1 MQLTRMVVRACA
13 VFAAGMFPVAAPL
26 SAQQSSPAAF
36 EPGRRAIEVE
46 VPEGGGSTVG
56 IWWVRSPESQLGIR
70 TSFSVSTVEATGGSR
85 QSNWSVSVGPA
96 IKRHIATAGPVVPY
110 WRAGAAI
117 GAAGAS
123 GTGSPRSLLL
133 SAQGGLGADWFPVD
147 RVAFG
152 AHVGIRGDYDRLS
165 SESPVSGSV
174 SQNRFRLGTATSA
187 VTMKLYF

>member
-1 MQLTRMVVRACA
+1 MRLMLALA
-13 VFAAGMFPVAAPL
+13 VTAMLAAGTSTVA
-26 SAQQSSPAAF
+26 AQQSSPAAF

-70 TSFSVSTVEATGGSR
+70 TGFSVTTVEAGEGSR

-96 IKRHIATAGPVVPY
+96 IKRHIATVGPVVPY

-123 GTGSPRSLLL
+123 GTQSPRSLLL
-133 SAQGGLGADWFPVD
+133 SGQGGLGADWFPVD

-152 AHVGIRGDYDRLS
+152 AHVGIRGDFNRQS
-165 SESPVSGSV
+165 AESQVAGRV
-174 SQNRFRLGTATSA
+174 SQNRFTLGTATSA